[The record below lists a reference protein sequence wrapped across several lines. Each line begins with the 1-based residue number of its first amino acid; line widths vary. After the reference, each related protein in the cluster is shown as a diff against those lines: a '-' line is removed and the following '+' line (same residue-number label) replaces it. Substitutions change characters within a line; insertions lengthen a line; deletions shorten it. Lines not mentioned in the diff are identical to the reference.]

1 MIGII
6 YKFTIIHGGIKKD
19 GNFPFYV
26 GQHYDVS
33 IEKFLSKRI
42 DNYCG
47 SGSIWNKFI
56 TMLKKKCK
64 RVKWRHLI
72 KREILYS
79 RENVSQKV
87 LDKLEEVYIRREK
100 AHYSFGVGGCNILW
114 GTANEFGSGS
124 PAKNPIVAKKISDNK
139 KEFYK
144 TKRGNVVKK
153 LLSEYWSDGRINGDK
168 NPNYGHHW
176 TDEMKEE
183 MSKKKRGMYKGKN
196 NPNYGNRW
204 TDEMKE
210 NLSLKSKK
218 WLRERGNPMLGR
230 KRITNGT
237 INKTIKD
244 GEPLPPGFRYGFMT
258 IPKELRK
265 PMPKFMWI
273 TNNIINKRVPKD
285 SVIPNGWRR
294 GTVSSLNRYKYEN

>member
-19 GNFPFYV
+19 GCFPFYV

-33 IEKFLSKRI
+33 VDKFLSKKR
-42 DNYCG
+42 DNYYG
-47 SGSIWNKFI
+47 SGSIWGELINI
-56 TMLKKKCK
+56 LKKKCK
-64 RVKWRHLI
+64 RTRWRNFI

-79 RENVSQKV
+79 KEDVSQRV

-144 TKRGNVVKK
+144 TERGNIIRKS
-153 LLSEYWSDGRINGDK
+153 LSEYWSDGRINGDK
-168 NPNYGHHW
+168 NPNYGHRW
-176 TDEMKEE
+176 TDEMKAE
-183 MSKKKRGMYKGKN
+183 MSKKKKGMYSGKN

-204 TDEMKE
+204 TDEMKK
-210 NLSLKSKK
+210 NLSYKSKK
-218 WLRERGNPMLGR
+218 WLKEKGNPMLGR
-230 KRITNGT
+230 KRITDGVV
-237 INKTIKD
+237 NKTIKD
-244 GEPLPPGFRYGFMT
+244 GESLPMGFRYGLTT
-258 IPKELRK
+258 IPRELRK
-265 PMPKFMWI
+265 SMPKFMWI
-273 TNNIINKRVPKD
+273 TDNKVNKRVPKD